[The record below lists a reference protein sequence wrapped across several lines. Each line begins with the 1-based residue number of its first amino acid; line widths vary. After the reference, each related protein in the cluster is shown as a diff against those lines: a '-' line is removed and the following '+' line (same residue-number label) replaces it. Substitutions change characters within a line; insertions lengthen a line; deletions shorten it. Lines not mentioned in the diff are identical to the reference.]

1 MQPGTGNVEKSTCK
15 ILLGTD
21 VYLTEEAKVTGNPG
35 LEPVP
40 LDLGPKL
47 TFLAAEPSAKNIAQ
61 QCTYCKPLFE

>member
-1 MQPGTGNVEKSTCK
+1 MF
-15 ILLGTD
+15 IRLTD
-21 VYLTEEAKVTGNPG
+21 EAKVTGNPG

-40 LDLGPKL
+40 HDLGPKL